1 MGNSK
6 SRSKLYSFYK
16 AVVTVIAFA
25 ACFYLFA
32 VCFVATYRLISDLG
46 SVRVLFLNPILM
58 LLIAFAAVF
67 AAGIFILKSEKTM
80 GRLSKLENADT
91 YSKAM
96 RILKAVIFIESVL
109 FVISINGVR
118 QNVDQLSVQQAAYSF
133 SWGETEAFTPPGYL
147 GIYPNNIGMAVI
159 HYLLSLV
166 AGHYNNTLIMLI
178 NAILVP
184 FIYSDLAEIG
194 GRFGLSKK
202 GRILVMA
209 AGALFLPLQAKSVII
224 YGDVPGMFFAV
235 RAMRLAAET
244 SEKKISVKKTAALI
258 AFPAIACL
266 LKNNFII
273 FAIAVMIYLAAEF
286 LRQKRFKELYI
297 PVAVIACSVLI
308 NAALNL
314 AVGAVIGHAVSEGA
328 SKWSWIAMG
337 MQEEA
342 GIYNGYNAS
351 TYAASGFDQAVQ
363 SAAAKE
369 SIKQSLSEFTG
380 EPNYGIG
387 FYTRKVLIQWSD
399 PTHCGF
405 EFPSRNVY
413 LDGNASPL
421 AWLLASPFVISA
433 AASCLKLYQVLM
445 FLGSA
450 AFAVTSGRKKQ
461 GSPALLLFLTFVGGY
476 VFHLIW
482 EAAPFYTM
490 SYMVML
496 IPVGTAGII
505 SMMKKLSKTTL
516 KELQNARF
524 TIDSGIIYFIAGTLV
539 FLFAAAGLGT
549 VRKQLVDGMK
559 EYKAYYNETLS
570 QSRNPVPEGKY
581 HLMSADPACEN
592 NVDVKVELVRYAG
605 RYRMRLLQDGEGD
618 NVYLTAQNNSIG
630 VSWFSN
636 DESQVFVIL
645 RNKNGTYTICRGAD
659 RAFFID
665 GGNSMIKLANFMN
678 YPFQFNTEDYD
689 DLIKEKPG
697 FTWKL
702 VPAS

>member
-6 SRSKLYSFYK
+6 SQSKLYSFYK
-16 AVVTVIAFA
+16 AVITVIAFA

-46 SVRVLFLNPILM
+46 SVRVLFLNPILI

-67 AAGIFILKSEKTM
+67 AVGIFILKSEKTM
-80 GRLSKLENADT
+80 GRLAKLENADT

-178 NAILVP
+178 NAVLVP

-202 GRILVMA
+202 GRI
-209 AGALFLPLQAKSVII
+209 
-224 YGDVPGMFFAV
+224 
-235 RAMRLAAET
+235 
-244 SEKKISVKKTAALI
+244 
-258 AFPAIACL
+258 
-266 LKNNFII
+266 
-273 FAIAVMIYLAAEF
+273 
-286 LRQKRFKELYI
+286 ELYI

-369 SIKQSLSEFTG
+369 SIKQSLSEFAG

-433 AASCLKLYQVLM
+433 AASCLKVYQVLM

-461 GSPALLLFLTFVGGY
+461 GSPAILLFLTFVGGY

-496 IPVGTAGII
+496 IPVGTAGLIA
-505 SMMKKLSKTTL
+505 MMKKLSKTTL
-516 KELQNARF
+516 KQLQNARF
-524 TIDSGIIYFIAGTLV
+524 TIDSGVIYFIAGTLV

-570 QSRNPVPEGKY
+570 QSRAPVPAGKY
-581 HLMSADPACEN
+581 HLRSADPTCEN

-636 DESQVFVIL
+636 DESQVFVVL

-665 GGNSMIKLANFMN
+665 GGNTMIKLANFMN

-689 DLIKEKPG
+689 NLINEKPG

>member
-1 MGNSK
+1 MGTAKNP
-6 SRSKLYSFYK
+6 SKLYSFYK
-16 AVVTVIAFA
+16 AVVTVFAFA
-25 ACFYLFA
+25 ACFYLLA
-32 VCFVATYRLISDLG
+32 VCSVATYRLISDLG
-46 SVRVLFLNPILM
+46 SVRVLFLNPILI
-58 LLIAFAAVF
+58 LLVALTAVF
-67 AAGIFILKSEKTM
+67 ALGIFILKSQKAME
-80 GRLSKLENADT
+80 RFSRFDNEDT
-91 YSKAM
+91 YNRTM
-96 RILKAVIFIESVL
+96 CILKIAVFIECLIFAV
-109 FVISINGVR
+109 SINGVS

-147 GIYPNNIGMAVI
+147 GIYPNNIGMAVV

-166 AGHYNNTLIMLI
+166 AGHYNNTLIMLV
-178 NAILVP
+178 NAALVP
-184 FIYSDLAEIG
+184 FIYSDLTEIG
-194 GRFGLSKK
+194 GKFGLSKK
-202 GRILVMA
+202 GRIRVMT
-209 AGALFLPLQAKSVII
+209 AGVLFLPLQAKSVII

-235 RAMRLAAET
+235 RAMRLAAEAA
-244 SEKKISVKKTAALI
+244 EKKVSVKKTIALI
-258 AFPAIACL
+258 IFPAIACL

-273 FAIAVMIYLAAEF
+273 FAIAIMIYLAAEL

-297 PVAVIACSVLI
+297 PVAVIACAVLI

-314 AVGAVIGHAVSEGA
+314 VIGTIIGKAVSEGA

-351 TYAASGFDQAVQ
+351 TYAASGFDQAAQ
-363 SAAAKE
+363 TATAKE

-433 AASCLKLYQVLM
+433 AASCLKVYQVLM

-450 AFAVTSGRKKQ
+450 AFAVTTGRKKK

-496 IPVGTAGII
+496 IPVGTAGLI
-505 SMMKKLSKTTL
+505 SIMKKLSKTTL
-516 KELQNARF
+516 KQLQKAQF
-524 TIDSGIIYFIAGTLV
+524 TIDSGVIYFIAGTLV

-549 VRKQLVDGMK
+549 VRKQLVDGRN

-570 QSRNPVPEGKY
+570 QSRNPVASGKY
-581 HLMSADPACEN
+581 HLRSADPDCEN
-592 NVDVKVELVRYAG
+592 NVDVHVELTKYAG
-605 RYRMRLLQDGEGD
+605 RYRMRLIQDGEGD
-618 NVYLTAQNNSIG
+618 NVYLTAQNNSVG

-645 RNKNGTYTICRGAD
+645 RNKNGTFTICRGAD
-659 RAFFID
+659 KAFFLD
-665 GGNSMIKLANFMN
+665 GDNNKIKLNGFMN
-678 YPFQFNTEDYD
+678 YPFLFNTEEYD
-689 DLIKEKPG
+689 NLIKEKPG

-702 VPAS
+702 VPES